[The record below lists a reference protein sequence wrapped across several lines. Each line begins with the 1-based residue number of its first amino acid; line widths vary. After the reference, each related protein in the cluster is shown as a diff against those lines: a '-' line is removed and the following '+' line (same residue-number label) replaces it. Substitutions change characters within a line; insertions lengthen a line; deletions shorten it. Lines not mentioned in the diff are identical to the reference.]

1 MCRAPSVATSE
12 GWLPVLEREYPRSI
26 PRAIAA
32 ALPGTPV
39 RRASRWN
46 RTLFFHLGPS
56 LTRSSVFSSSS
67 NSKGNE
73 GRCTPLWQNFSRVRR
88 LIIPI
93 HPHPRGTRLTSRR
106 ATRAPPTLN
115 ITRMASPRVSSARS
129 ALTPS
134 SPFVPRHLSAC
145 PPQTAPRNAPTFA
158 RTTSN
163 VFTTARR
170 SGDPTRSWSSAPRR
184 STRRL
189 RFSRS
194 KFGNRCLTRVGQQWR
209 KRSEA

>member
-12 GWLPVLEREYPRSI
+12 GWLPALEREYPRSI

-115 ITRMASPRVSSARS
+115 ITRMTSPRVSSARS
-129 ALTPS
+129 ALTPLPPLRPPS
-134 SPFVPRHLSAC
+134 SQCMS
-145 PPQTAPRNAPTFA
+145 TADSPTECANLREDYFECLHH
-158 RTTSN
+158 RKEI
-163 VFTTARR
+163 RR
-170 SGDPTRSWSSAPRR
+170 SNTVMEQ
-184 STRRL
+184 
-189 RFSRS
+189 RS
-194 KFGNRCLTRVGQQWR
+194 KTINEKAEVLKEQIWKQVFDTSWAKVE
-209 KRSEA
+209 KAK

>member
-12 GWLPVLEREYPRSI
+12 GWLPALEREYPRSI

-115 ITRMASPRVSSARS
+115 ITRMALSASFLRPLCS
-129 ALTPS
+129 DAPPPPS
-134 SPFVPRHLSAC
+134 SPVISVHVHRRQPHGMRQPSRGLLRMSS
-145 PPQTAPRNAPTFA
+145 PPQ
-158 RTTSN
+158 
-163 VFTTARR
+163 
-170 SGDPTRSWSSAPRR
+170 GDQAIQHGHGAALQDDQRE
-184 STRRL
+184 
-189 RFSRS
+189 
-194 KFGNRCLTRVGQQWR
+194 G
-209 KRSEA
+209 